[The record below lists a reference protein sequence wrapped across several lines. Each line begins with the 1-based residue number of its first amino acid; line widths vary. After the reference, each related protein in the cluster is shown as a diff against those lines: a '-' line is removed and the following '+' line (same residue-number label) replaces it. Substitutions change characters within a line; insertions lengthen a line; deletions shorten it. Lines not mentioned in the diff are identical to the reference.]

1 MFTEN
6 TLSLGFHPQT
16 MKKYTVLV
24 AESANTDHLLINQ
37 YLRAM
42 QFEILESGARD
53 FGIMN
58 SILEHS
64 SPDILILSF
73 DLQGMEDPF
82 DKIREIRAKHSGIRI
97 LVIFTKIDKDVL
109 EIMKGLGV
117 NGLMVKP
124 VNKSSLQEKLAGML
138 GRNDLLPKTL
148 EMGKESAAAKDKEA
162 KALNDK
168 LKIHELHIP
177 NLPEVTDKIIMFDFD
192 PTGGSEKLEQLILPD
207 KGLCSDILRIAN
219 SAFYGRSGKVKTLKD
234 AITLLGIRTIKNIAI
249 VQTKKSI
256 NKNISHYPLFKKY
269 LFELPT
275 LTALVSFDLSVPM
288 GLKKIREEL
297 FLPASFRDSGK
308 TILALNL
315 TKQYHDVIEVHH
327 KSGISLSDLEME
339 VFHTTSN
346 EVGLHVFKVW
356 HMPENLYGI
365 IQNQSFGMDQI
376 SSVQDIDRLTRLGEI
391 ISRKLLSLS
400 VSSGETEMAMSIM
413 QIYKVHEGLIDAF
426 DEDYYDNIRTH
437 PFMEVL

>member
-16 MKKYTVLV
+16 MKKYTVVV
-24 AESANTDHLLINQ
+24 AESVNIDHLLLNQ

-42 QFEILESGARD
+42 QFEIMEPASKD
-53 FGIMN
+53 FGMMN
-58 SILEHS
+58 SLMEHNT
-64 SPDILILSF
+64 PDILILCF
-73 DLQGMEDPF
+73 DLQGMDDPF
-82 DKIREIRAKHSGIRI
+82 DKIREMREKHPALKI
-97 LVIFTKIDKDVL
+97 LVIFTKIDKDIL

-124 VNKSSLQEKLAGML
+124 VNKTSLQEKLAGIL
-138 GRNDLLPKTL
+138 GRADLLPKTL
-148 EMGKESAAAKDKEA
+148 ETGKETAAKEKEA
-162 KALNDK
+162 KAASDK
-168 LKIHELHIP
+168 LKINELHIP

-192 PTGGSEKLEQLILPD
+192 PSGGSEKLEQLILPD

-275 LTALVSFDLSVPM
+275 LTALIAFDLSVPM

-308 TILALNL
+308 TILALNM
-315 TKQYHDVIEVHH
+315 TKQYHDVIEAHH

-356 HMPENLYGI
+356 HMPENLFSI
-365 IQNQSFGMDQI
+365 IQNQNFGTEQI

-400 VSSGETEMAMSIM
+400 VSTGETEMAMSIM
-413 QIYKVHEGLIDAF
+413 QMYKVPEGLMDAF
-426 DEDYYDNIRTH
+426 DDDYYDNIKTH

>member
-1 MFTEN
+1 
-6 TLSLGFHPQT
+6 
-16 MKKYTVLV
+16 
-24 AESANTDHLLINQ
+24 
-37 YLRAM
+37 
-42 QFEILESGARD
+42 
-53 FGIMN
+53 
-58 SILEHS
+58 
-64 SPDILILSF
+64 
-73 DLQGMEDPF
+73 
-82 DKIREIRAKHSGIRI
+82 
-97 LVIFTKIDKDVL
+97 
-109 EIMKGLGV
+109 
-117 NGLMVKP
+117 
-124 VNKSSLQEKLAGML
+124 
-138 GRNDLLPKTL
+138 
-148 EMGKESAAAKDKEA
+148 
-162 KALNDK
+162 
-168 LKIHELHIP
+168 
-177 NLPEVTDKIIMFDFD
+177 
-192 PTGGSEKLEQLILPD
+192 
-207 KGLCSDILRIAN
+207 
-219 SAFYGRSGKVKTLKD
+219 
-234 AITLLGIRTIKNIAI
+234 
-249 VQTKKSI
+249 
-256 NKNISHYPLFKKY
+256 
-269 LFELPT
+269 ELPT